1 MKKSLEIRWH
11 GRGGQGAKTAAL
23 LLADVAFKTG
33 AYVQGFPEYGPE
45 RMGAPITAYNRI
57 SKNEIRVHSNIYTPD
72 LVVVV
77 DETLLHSVD
86 VTAGLKEDG
95 AVIVNTAQ
103 SADEV
108 RLLLHGYKGAVYTVD
123 ARKISTEA
131 LGKNFPNS
139 PMLAAAVAVSG
150 VMTRETFMKE
160 MKSFLISRYFLIFI
174 AIALPS
180 VLAFLYFER
189 MKRYRRGR
197 IKRKNLF

>member
-1 MKKSLEIRWH
+1 MSQGLEIRWH

-33 AYVQGFPEYGPE
+33 AFVQGFPEYGPE

-57 SKNEIRVHSNIYTPD
+57 SREEIRVHSNIYTPD

-95 AVIVNTAQ
+95 AIIINTPGSRENVIP
-103 SADEV
+103 
-108 RLLLHGYKGAVYTVD
+108 LLNGYKGRVYTVD
-123 ARKISTEA
+123 ARKISVET

-150 VMTRETFMKE
+150 VMDKEAFIREMRTSYEHKFAKKPEVIEGNMKALTMTFE
-160 MKSFLISRYFLIFI
+160 ALSDQLI
-174 AIALPS
+174 A
-180 VLAFLYFER
+180 
-189 MKRYRRGR
+189 
-197 IKRKNLF
+197 

>member
-1 MKKSLEIRWH
+1 MNNGLEIRWH

-33 AYVQGFPEYGPE
+33 QYVQGFPEYGPE

-57 SKNEIRVHSNIYTPD
+57 SKEVIRVHSNIYTPD

-95 AVIVNTAQ
+95 AIIINT
-103 SADEV
+103 SMSKEEV
-108 RLLLHGYKGAVYTVD
+108 LPFLSGYQGNVYTVD
-123 ARKISTEA
+123 ARTISMET

-150 VMTRETFMKE
+150 VMPREAFFKE
-160 MKSFLISRYFLIFI
+160 MQESYHHKFAKKPEVIEGNMK
-174 AIALPS
+174 ALKMAFD
-180 VLAFLYFER
+180 VIELALQAE
-189 MKRYRRGR
+189 
-197 IKRKNLF
+197 LEQSA